1 VSRRIIAVYAALMTA
16 FGVVMFATPT
26 WNVPT
31 WALIGALSTA
41 AIAFGTWWH
50 APPRR
55 AAWWLLGGA
64 VLAMTLGDAIFGA
77 SITGAGD
84 TAPAIADV
92 LYFAMFPLLTAGL
105 LMLTRAGGV
114 LRDRSRLLDLL
125 AFGCSAAL
133 AAWAFLIGPTLGSA
147 LSTDEKSTLAAYTI
161 GDLLILV
168 VATRLLIATR
178 RNWATV
184 LLAIGAFGAL
194 VSDISYA
201 LSQVRTGWVPGGPG
215 ELGYL
220 LFYACWGAAA
230 LHPSMVEL
238 STPVAPQP
246 SLPRT
251 ARLRG
256 GWTVLLG
263 LSLAIPPATLL
274 AEALTGGV
282 RDGVVIAAASVV
294 TFALVITRLAD
305 ALREHRRAVDREREL
320 REVCGTLVAATDPA
334 AVIVAMR
341 TAVSALMTP
350 DVDHLFVFRGTDRY
364 PLPPEPVRRRT
375 RIVPT
380 HLLRT
385 DLRAEL
391 DAFDTALVCPLA
403 PGAGVVLVAAAEDAL
418 VAAQDAVEV
427 LAAQAAQALDRIAL
441 TEVATRR
448 DSDEYLRAVVRHTTD
463 VVLVIDDDQ
472 RIRYASP
479 SLRTV
484 LGVEPPAFA
493 TLRDIVDPDDHDQV
507 MRTLFL
513 GEDSRDVWNL
523 QRPDRSRVLV
533 EVSYRDLREDRLV
546 RGFVITLRDIT
557 AERAAQ
563 QESVRRA
570 IESSPAG
577 QNRRSVSKKFTPP

>member
-1 VSRRIIAVYAALMTA
+1 
-16 FGVVMFATPT
+16 
-26 WNVPT
+26 
-31 WALIGALSTA
+31 
-41 AIAFGTWWH
+41 
-50 APPRR
+50 
-55 AAWWLLGGA
+55 
-64 VLAMTLGDAIFGA
+64 MTLGDAIYGA
-77 SITGAGD
+77 AVTEAGD
-84 TAPAIADV
+84 TAPAIADA

-105 LMLTRAGGV
+105 IMLTRAGAA

-133 AAWAFLIGPTLGSA
+133 AGWAFLLGPTLGSA

-161 GDLLILV
+161 GDLLILLA
-168 VATRLLIATR
+168 ATRLLIATR

-184 LLAIGAFGAL
+184 LLAAGAL
-194 VSDISYA
+194 GALASDVSYTLA
-201 LSQVRTGWVPGGPG
+201 QLRTGWVPGGPG

-220 LFYACWGAAA
+220 LFYAGWGAAA

-246 SLPRT
+246 SRPRT

-263 LSLAIPPATLL
+263 LSLAIPSATLL
-274 AEALTGGV
+274 AEALTGDV

-294 TFALVITRLAD
+294 TVALVVTRLAD
-305 ALREHRRAVDREREL
+305 ALREHRRAVARERDL
-320 REVCGTLVAATDPA
+320 REACGTMVAATDPGG
-334 AVIVAMR
+334 VTVAMR
-341 TAVSALMTP
+341 TAVNALMTP
-350 DVDHLFVFRGTDRY
+350 DVDHLVVFRGNDQY

-375 RIVPT
+375 RIVAT

-391 DAFDTALVCPLA
+391 DGFDTTLVCPLV
-403 PGAGVVLVAAAEDAL
+403 PGAGVLLVAAAEDAL
-418 VAAQDAVEV
+418 VATQDAVEV
-427 LAAQAAQALDRIAL
+427 LAAQAALALDRIAL
-441 TEVATRR
+441 TEAATRR

-484 LGVEPPAFA
+484 LGIEPPPFA
-493 TLRDIVDPDDHDQV
+493 TLRDIVDADDHDQV
-507 MRTLFL
+507 RRTLLL
-513 GEDSRDVWNL
+513 GDDARDVWSL
-523 QRPDRSRVLV
+523 QRPDHSRVLV

-557 AERAAQ
+557 AERAVQ
-563 QESVRRA
+563 QETVRRT

-577 QNRRSVSKKFTPP
+577 QNRRSVSKKFTQP